1 MTSHPTTFAALQ
13 HRNFRLLWIGQIIS
27 LCGSMMQ
34 NVVINWHVTL
44 LVPDTVGDKALA
56 LAIVGLARVVPIV
69 IFSLVGGMVAD
80 ALDRRRLMLVTQT
93 VMTLLAALLAV
104 LTFRGLSSPVPIYA
118 LAALSA
124 AANSFDGPARQ
135 ALLPSLVPRPILP
148 NALTLYSTMFQ
159 VAAVAGPALGGLL
172 LGAAGSGNPLT
183 APGWVYLA
191 NAASFLAVIASLL
204 LMRELP
210 VRTGGERKPV
220 RMADAAEGLRFVFC
234 EPLIRNTM
242 LLDFFATFFASATAL
257 LPIYAQHIL
266 HVDEFGYGLLASAAA
281 MGALVT
287 GLAMAR
293 FEPAIQRRGPVLLW
307 SVAIYG
313 LATIAFGIAT
323 HVVLTLYGL
332 VALYPRATAAEMLAD
347 LAAAI
352 TSSLAASFALT
363 FACLAATG
371 VADTVSMVLRN
382 IIRQTRTP
390 DELRG
395 RMTSVNMIFFMG
407 GPQLGEA
414 EAGFVARAFG
424 AVWSVVSGGIGC
436 IIATACI
443 AKATPGLR
451 SYERDEIPT
460 TPELAERSLR
470 QQPEPAGP
478 ASPAT

>member
-44 LVPDTVGDKALA
+44 LVPDTVEDKALA

-69 IFSLVGGMVAD
+69 AFSLVGGVVAD

-93 VMTLLAALLAV
+93 VMTLLAVLLAV
-104 LTFRGLSSPVPIYA
+104 LTFRGLSSPVPIYV

-172 LGAAGSGNPLT
+172 LGAAGSGNALT
-183 APGWVYLA
+183 APGWVYAA

-204 LMRELP
+204 MMRDLP
-210 VRTGGERKPV
+210 VRAGGERKPV
-220 RMADAAEGLRFVFC
+220 RMADAAEGLRFVFRD
-234 EPLIRNTM
+234 PLIRNTM
-242 LLDFFATFFASATAL
+242 LLDFFATFFASASAL
-257 LPIYAQHIL
+257 LPIFAQDIL
-266 HVDEFGYGLLASAAA
+266 HVDEIGYGLLGSAAA
-281 MGALVT
+281 MGALLA
-287 GLAMAR
+287 GLSMAR
-293 FEPAIQRRGPVLLW
+293 FEPAIRRRGRVLLW
-307 SVAIYG
+307 SVALYG
-313 LATIAFGIAT
+313 LATIGFGLST
-323 HVVLTLYGL
+323 SFLWTFVF
-332 VALYPRATAAEMLAD
+332 LA
-347 LAAAI
+347 I
-352 TSSLAASFALT
+352 
-363 FACLAATG
+363 TG

-414 EAGFVARAFG
+414 EAGFVAKAFG

-436 IIATACI
+436 IVATAWI

-451 SYERDEIPT
+451 AYERDEIPT
-460 TPELAERSLR
+460 TPELAAKSLT

-478 ASPAT
+478 AS